1 LDTPI
6 SVTLP
11 AASELQPE
19 PQTADLRI
27 DLLDAYGP
35 RLLLALSGLG
45 TLLLLPFAI
54 HNFLE
59 DRPFLGA
66 ATGVLVLCL
75 LANAAALA
83 ARRAAPYPPLFLFGP
98 SLVALALAMYDQG
111 LAGIL
116 WAYAAILLFHF
127 VLPRRTANLFNA
139 TIVALAVGMS
149 WLHLTPEITARVG
162 VTLLLT
168 LLFANIFSY
177 IADMQRRKEVEQR
190 QRLDL
195 LVRGTNAGTLEW
207 DADGTLRFS
216 KRLRQMLGLPLT
228 RDSRSWDFFDLVHP
242 ADRERVRAQ
251 IRSQFRIEAQPLR
264 ARHLQPEDYRLLHTS
279 GDVVWVHTEGVAAT
293 DERGRTHRYICSFMD
308 ITEHVRAQETL
319 LSAHE
324 QMRQQARQLE
334 AQNET
339 LREAIRVREEVER
352 IARHD
357 LKTPLASIASVPRL
371 LRERRTL
378 EPAEEELLGMVERAA
393 LRVLSMVNLSL
404 DLYRMEAGTY
414 RVRPQAVDLGALAQ
428 TVAREVKGHADSKR
442 LELRLVLPTAPA
454 LAEAEELL
462 CYSIVANLVK
472 NAMEA
477 APEGGTVRLA
487 IEPSAAGGRPGWQ
500 LAIHNAG
507 AVPEPV
513 RQRFF
518 GKYATFGKAGGTGLG
533 AYSARLMARV
543 QQGELLMATGEADG
557 TTLTLRLPAWQG
569 APVPVAGDPQAAGTV
584 LSSAAPL
591 PALSVLLVDDDEYNV
606 LVLKSLLPAPPLA
619 VRTAI
624 NGRAALDAVAQE
636 RPDLIFLDLQM
647 PVMGGLEA
655 VSRIREL
662 QRQRAERPS
671 VIVAF
676 SARDDDGI
684 RQQCRAAGFDHYLVM
699 PATRDELL
707 AVLRGRLPPRQD
719 AGEPS
724 AMDDAVWVSE
734 DLMDLMPE
742 FVASRRALLRQLYEA
757 ASQGRREAVRKAA
770 HTLAGSLAMY
780 GFMKASR
787 LSREIEEGAGG
798 REPAWLRR
806 RSRALVAQFETDQA
820 RVRAASRA

>member
-35 RLLLALSGLG
+35 RMLLALSGLG
-45 TLLLLPFAI
+45 TLFLLPFAI
-54 HNFLE
+54 NNFLE
-59 DRPFLGA
+59 HRPFLGA
-66 ATGVLVLCL
+66 ATSVLVLCL

-83 ARRAAPYPPLFLFGP
+83 ARRAAPYPPVFLFGP

-127 VLPRRTANLFNA
+127 VLPRRIANFFNA
-139 TIVALAVGMS
+139 SIVALAVGMA
-149 WLHLTPEITARVG
+149 WLHLTPDVTARVG

-207 DADGTLRFS
+207 DADGSVRFS
-216 KRLRQMLGLPLT
+216 KRLRQMLGLPLA
-228 RDSRSWDFFDLVHP
+228 RDSRHWDFFDLVHP

-251 IRSQFRIEAQPLR
+251 IRSQFRIEGQPLR

-279 GDVVWVHTEGVAAT
+279 GEVVWVHTEGVAAT

-334 AQNET
+334 AQNEA

-371 LRERRTL
+371 LRERRT
-378 EPAEEELLGMVERAA
+378 PDAAEEELLGMVERAA

-404 DLYRMEAGTY
+404 DLYRMEAGSY
-414 RVRPQAVDLGALAQ
+414 RLRPQAVDLRALAQ
-428 TVAREVKGHADSKR
+428 TVAREVRGHADSKR
-442 LELRLVLPTAPA
+442 LALLLELPPAPA

-477 APEGGTVRLA
+477 APEGGAVRMTL
-487 IEPSAAGGRPGWQ
+487 EPSAAGGWQ

-533 AYSARLMARV
+533 AYSAWLMARV
-543 QQGELLMATGEADG
+543 QHGELHMATGEAEG

-569 APVPVAGDPQAAGTV
+569 APAQALPASGDARPGTAPQIAD
-584 LSSAAPL
+584 PL
-591 PALSVLLVDDDEYNV
+591 PALSVLLVDDDEYNI
-606 LVLKSLLPAPPLA
+606 LVLKSLLPAPPLT

-636 RPDLIFLDLQM
+636 RPDLVFLDLQM

-655 VSRIREL
+655 LGRIREL
-662 QRQRAERPS
+662 QRGRGERPS
-671 VIVAF
+671 VVVAF
-676 SARDDDGI
+676 SARDDEGSR
-684 RQQCRAAGFDHYLVM
+684 RQCLAAGFDHYLVK
-699 PATRDELL
+699 PATREELL
-707 AVLRGRLPPRQD
+707 AVLKGRVAP
-719 AGEPS
+719 AVAAPS
-724 AMDDAVWVSE
+724 GSSPNDVVWVSE
-734 DLMDLMPE
+734 DLLDLMPD

-757 ASQGRREAVRKAA
+757 ASQGRRDAVRKAA

-780 GFMKASR
+780 GFAHASR

-806 RSRALVAQFETDQA
+806 RSRALVAQFERDQA
-820 RVRAASRA
+820 NIRVVQGV